1 MYIYIYI
8 YVYNGLVINMAAE
21 TASFSRG
28 KIKNPHLQTSN
39 LGPFSQALF
48 FGGQKL
54 ECYTHPEMA
63 AWATLG
69 PKPFSIG
76 YMVQSCQASRATG
89 ISCWYLVSGL

>member
-1 MYIYIYI
+1 
-8 YVYNGLVINMAAE
+8 MAAE

-28 KIKNPHLQTSN
+28 KILIFKLQIWVRFPRHFF
-39 LGPFSQALF
+39 LGS
-48 FGGQKL
+48 KL